1 MCICWCVTE
10 INYKM
15 HGATI
20 KMCSFIF
27 NFPRYSRSF
36 CLLIRGYL
44 YWLFLLISPRE
55 RLSVF
60 ITSIYSSR
68 GLAVCK

>member
-20 KMCSFIF
+20 KICIILCCIINVHDFSIWII
-27 NFPRYSRSF
+27 NVQ
-36 CLLIRGYL
+36 
-44 YWLFLLISPRE
+44 
-55 RLSVF
+55 RLS
-60 ITSIYSSR
+60 
-68 GLAVCK
+68 

>member
-20 KMCSFIF
+20 KIQNIIVSLVRMGQRKVSDMFISG
-27 NFPRYSRSF
+27 RYS
-36 CLLIRGYL
+36 
-44 YWLFLLISPRE
+44 FLLWTQSTFLVPFLYDPTRH
-55 RLSVF
+55 F
-60 ITSIYSSR
+60 WKIYWD
-68 GLAVCK
+68 

>member
-20 KMCSFIF
+20 KIQQGNFISL
-27 NFPRYSRSF
+27 NFRNSGCHHSLEVYVDQCPS
-36 CLLIRGYL
+36 LALGIRL
-44 YWLFLLISPRE
+44 P
-55 RLSVF
+55 
-60 ITSIYSSR
+60 
-68 GLAVCK
+68 